1 MVVAFSDPAKGPTH
15 EEDGDLL
22 PSGTEDGETPH
33 GSA

>member
-1 MVVAFSDPAKGPTH
+1 MVVAIFDPAKGLTH

-22 PSGTEDGETPH
+22 SSGTEDGETPH